1 MLKKF
6 TTYFFF
12 AILFTFTVN
21 AEIDPLPSW
30 NEGAA
35 KNRILQFIK
44 GTTEKGGPH
53 YIKPEERIATFD
65 QDGTLWVEQPLYT
78 QLFFALENLKKR
90 TVEKPEYLT
99 EEAIEKIVAE
109 THSGMSIHAF
119 HEKVQ
124 KWLEKA
130 VHPRFKKPFTELV
143 YQPMLEVLELFSAN
157 GFKNYIV
164 SGGGQEF
171 IRVYAEKTY
180 NIPPER
186 VLGSAGAVKYE
197 FHDKHPLLEKLP
209 KLLIHCNYGGKPE
222 TINLMIGR
230 KPVAAFG
237 NSNGDR
243 QMLQWTQAGTGK
255 TLELLVH
262 HDDDV
267 REYAYGKDSK
277 IGTFSESLM
286 NEANH
291 SDWLVVSMKN
301 DWKVIFP
308 WQK

>member
-1 MLKKF
+1 
-6 TTYFFF
+6 
-12 AILFTFTVN
+12 
-21 AEIDPLPSW
+21 
-30 NEGAA
+30 
-35 KNRILQFIK
+35 
-44 GTTEKGGPH
+44 
-53 YIKPEERIATFD
+53 
-65 QDGTLWVEQPLYT
+65 
-78 QLFFALENLKKR
+78 
-90 TVEKPEYLT
+90 
-99 EEAIEKIVAE
+99 
-109 THSGMSIHAF
+109 MSIHAF